1 MRISGP
7 TSSRAA
13 RTSAAT
19 TVLLVAMALP
29 GTKAA
34 AEDAD
39 AISTDRPD
47 FVESSNVVGKGV
59 FQVETS
65 LSYERDRSNGA
76 TSRTR
81 STPTL
86 LRFGVTEDLELR
98 VESDGLIRQVVS
110 DNGATTTQSGT
121 ADTSL
126 GAKWRFRA
134 ADEASGQAALA
145 VLAHVD
151 LDSGSRAF
159 RGAGK
164 VPSLR
169 FVAEW
174 ELPGDASVGVMPG
187 IFYGKDEASRNRY
200 WGGILAATYS
210 RPLTAATRG
219 FIELAGQELRSNRHG
234 GNVISFD
241 TGVAYAID
249 SETQLDFSIN
259 FGLNERTPDR
269 TLSVGF
275 SRRFR

>member
-1 MRISGP
+1 
-7 TSSRAA
+7 
-13 RTSAAT
+13 
-19 TVLLVAMALP
+19 MALAASH
-29 GTKAA
+29 AA

-65 LSYERDRSNGA
+65 LAYERDRSDGA

-86 LRFGVTEDLELR
+86 LRFGVREDLELR
-98 VESDGLIRQVVS
+98 VESDGLIRQTVS
-110 DNGATTTQSGT
+110 DGGTTTTHSGT
-121 ADTSL
+121 ADTSI
-126 GAKWRFRA
+126 GGKWRIRG
-134 ADEASGQAALA
+134 ADEASGQPGVA

-169 FVAEW
+169 LVAEW
-174 ELPGDASVGVMPG
+174 DLPGDASLGVMPG
-187 IFYGKDEASRNRY
+187 FFYGKDETSRKRY

-210 RPLTAATRG
+210 RPLWASTRG
-219 FIELAGQELRSNRHG
+219 FIEIAGQQLRSRRHG
-234 GNVISFD
+234 GNVVSFD
-241 TGVAYAID
+241 TGVAYLVD
-249 SETQLDFSIN
+249 SETQVDFSIN
-259 FGLNERTPDR
+259 LGLNEHTPDR
-269 TLSVGF
+269 TLAIGF